1 MRGGWS
7 LSLVTQLRL
16 TDSNWRPRQPPATA
30 DPSNITLYHSWAR
43 HCSTILYITQ
53 RGLLSLLYQFVS
65 LLALPLC
72 HKNTKRPASVN
83 CLSSVVASL
92 LAEWNRM
99 NVDNHSISMVWRSSF
114 DIMTNCDYLNS
125 RIVWP
130 NKRVLNSASYMK
142 FQKEMAQK
150 FLVF

>member
-1 MRGGWS
+1 M
-7 LSLVTQLRL
+7 VTQLRL

-30 DPSNITLYHSWAR
+30 DPSNTTLYHSWAR

-53 RGLLSLLYQFVS
+53 RGLLALLHQFVS

-72 HKNTKRPASVN
+72 PTNTKRPASVD

-99 NVDNHSISMVWRSSF
+99 NVDNDFISMVWRSSF
-114 DIMTNCDYLNS
+114 DLLTNCDYLNS
-125 RIVWP
+125 RIVSP
-130 NKRVLNSASYMK
+130 KYDRNKGVLNFTSYMK
-142 FQKEMAQK
+142 FQKEIAQK